1 MITPTDVEEKNEFC
15 VGHGASNLMI
25 AYFVMVKKYLYIYKI
40 YIYGH
45 LSINNS
51 VFLQKYGAK
60 NSIAPRPISQ
70 AHQLVKPTLRTI
82 LMDHIPPTTLDRLSH

>member
-1 MITPTDVEEKNEFC
+1 MITPTDVAEKNEFC

-25 AYFVMVKKYLYIYKI
+25 AYFVMVKKYIYII

-45 LSINNS
+45 LSINKS
-51 VFLQKYGAK
+51 VFFQKYGAK

>member
-51 VFLQKYGAK
+51 VFLQNTVLK
-60 NSIAPRPISQ
+60 IALPRDPFLKLTSW
-70 AHQLVKPTLRTI
+70 
-82 LMDHIPPTTLDRLSH
+82 